1 VFRKS
6 GTFCFQHNFTITS
19 SIFLQPGA
27 SELEQGQRLLPNFW
41 GGRAVLPPEVCR
53 CDKTDGDDYL
63 QVEVNSIGLFLLC
76 TKLTKL
82 VDIYDIFAV
91 LV

>member
-1 VFRKS
+1 MVHFVFLTTRGV
-6 GTFCFQHNFTITS
+6 GTRAGSAAAPQLLGRES
-19 SIFLQPGA
+19 SA
-27 SELEQGQRLLPNFW
+27 
-41 GGRAVLPPEVCR
+41 PPEVCR

-63 QVEVNSIGLFLLC
+63 QVEVTSIGLFLLC